1 MLKYLEREKRE
12 RERERGERDALRDD
26 MLKRDENATQFWKWT
41 ISFTNEYKKN
51 MKHMLN
57 AKRG

>member
-26 MLKRDENATQFWKWT
+26 MLKRDENATQFWK
-41 ISFTNEYKKN
+41 
-51 MKHMLN
+51 
-57 AKRG
+57 